1 MSRRHRPM
9 LRPRLYL
16 LGAAALWS
24 TAGAAI
30 KLSHLDAFQLSSGRS
45 LIAAVVLFLIF
56 PESRRRPNLRML
68 AVAAAYAAT
77 VVLFIFAN
85 KLTTSANAIF
95 LQDTAPLYL
104 LLLSPLLLRERP
116 SRGELAA
123 VPIFLLGLSLFF
135 LDQLSPGQFQG
146 NLVAL
151 GSGVAFA
158 LTILGMR
165 AASTE
170 GSAILFWGNLIAGF
184 GLLTPALSGPS
195 PTLMDTGLLAF
206 LGIFQLGLGYAFFQ
220 RGLRDVPAVEASLLV
235 LLEPV
240 LNPVW
245 AFVFAGE
252 QPGPWALVG
261 GSIILLATSWRTVV
275 GVRGTGAAP
284 AKVSAQEKA

>member
-45 LIAAVVLFLIF
+45 LIAAAVLFLLF
-56 PESRRRPNLRML
+56 PESRRRPTPRML
-68 AVAAAYAAT
+68 GVAAAYAAT

-95 LQDTAPLYL
+95 LQDTAPLYV
-104 LLLSPLLLRERP
+104 LLLSPLVLRERP

-158 LTILGMR
+158 ITILGMR

-170 GSAILFWGNLIAGF
+170 GSAILFYGNLIAGF
-184 GLLTPALSGPS
+184 GLLTPALSGPA
-195 PTLMDTGLLAF
+195 PTLLDAGLLAF

-245 AFVFAGE
+245 AFIFAGE

-261 GSIILLATSWRTVV
+261 GAIILLATAWRTVV

-284 AKVSAQEKA
+284 TKVSAQGKA

>member
-45 LIAAVVLFLIF
+45 LIAAAVLFLIF
-56 PESRRRPNLRML
+56 PESRQRPNLRML
-68 AVAAAYAAT
+68 GVAAAYAAT

-95 LQDTAPLYL
+95 LQDTAPLYV
-104 LLLSPLLLRERP
+104 LLLSPLVLRERP

-158 LTILGMR
+158 ITILGMR
-165 AASTE
+165 AASAY
-170 GSAILFWGNLIAGF
+170 GAAILFWGNLIAGF

-195 PTLMDTGLLAF
+195 PTLVDAGLLAF

-245 AFVFAGE
+245 AFIFAGE

-261 GSIILLATSWRTVV
+261 GAIILLATAWRTVV

-284 AKVSAQEKA
+284 AKVSAQQKA

>member
-1 MSRRHRPM
+1 M

-16 LGAAALWS
+16 LGAAVLWS

-30 KLSHLDAFQLSSGRS
+30 KLSTLNAYQLASGRS
-45 LIAAVVLFLIF
+45 LIAALVLFLLF
-56 PESRRRPNLRML
+56 PEGRRRPTLRML
-68 AVAAAYAAT
+68 SVAAASAAT

-95 LQDTAPLYL
+95 LQDTAPLYV
-104 LLLSPLLLRERP
+104 LLLSPVLLRERP
-116 SRGELAA
+116 SRGEWVA
-123 VPIFLLGLSLFF
+123 VPIFLIGLSLFF
-135 LDQLSPGQFQG
+135 FDQLSPGQLQG
-146 NLVAL
+146 NLVAM

-170 GSAILFWGNLIAGF
+170 GSAILIWGNLLAGLAF
-184 GLLTPALSGPS
+184 LGPALNSPM
-195 PTLMDTGLLAF
+195 PTLLDIALLAF
-206 LGIFQLGLGYAFFQ
+206 LGIFQLGMGYALFY

-245 AFVFAGE
+245 AFLVAGE
-252 QPGPWALVG
+252 QPGPWALLG
-261 GSIILLATSWRTVV
+261 GGIILLATAWRTLL
-275 GVRGTGAAP
+275 GVRGPGAEP
-284 AKVSAQEKA
+284 PPVPVQDKA

>member
-1 MSRRHRPM
+1 M

-45 LIAAVVLFLIF
+45 LIAAAVLFLLF
-56 PESRRRPNLRML
+56 PESRRRPTPRML
-68 AVAAAYAAT
+68 GVAAAYAAT

-95 LQDTAPLYL
+95 LQDTAPLYV
-104 LLLSPLLLRERP
+104 LLLSPLVLRERP

-158 LTILGMR
+158 ITILGMR

-170 GSAILFWGNLIAGF
+170 GSAILFYGNLIAGF
-184 GLLTPALSGPS
+184 GLLTPALSGPA
-195 PTLMDTGLLAF
+195 PTLLDAGLLAF

-245 AFVFAGE
+245 AFIFAGE

-261 GSIILLATSWRTVV
+261 GAIILLATAWRTVV

-284 AKVSAQEKA
+284 TKVSAQGKA